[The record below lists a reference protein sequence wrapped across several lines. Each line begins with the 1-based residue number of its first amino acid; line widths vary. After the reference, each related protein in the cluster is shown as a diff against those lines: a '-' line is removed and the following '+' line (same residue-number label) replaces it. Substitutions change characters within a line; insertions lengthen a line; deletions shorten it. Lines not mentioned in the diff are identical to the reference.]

1 MKKQRIA
8 QYIGENF
15 DKLTSAWVGHLSQIA
30 EHETP
35 DSFEALTP
43 LTQHVFQNKSPSKG
57 MLKTVRRAL
66 FELDRVDVT
75 ALSLSTIFSKTKTN
89 PDALIQLVAT
99 QKTALSS
106 RAFNALQVQHTN
118 VLYKHIDERR
128 LLTLLWSTD
137 ISELKDAMRMMMRI
151 DKAMPDLRYI
161 PKKLKSIK
169 ELHDR
174 CVRLIPRLSVAD
186 FDLCQREDILMMD
199 KKPLRDGMVIRVPKT
214 HYDLVQLG
222 ESLGFCIGNGQY
234 SEDVKERRCS
244 IVSVFNKE
252 GPLYGIQF
260 SRYSIM
266 QARGFGNERI
276 NDPSRDLL
284 MQLSELLLSKPKFP
298 TDFLPIEDS
307 TWVKGYRYDNKD
319 LYLLFN
325 GLVYVYFDV
334 PQDIYEGLLQSNRK
348 GTFVNTMLKSKYE
361 YAKIGSLE
369 QIQDAEADGQYQH
382 LVDSATRRR

>member
-1 MKKQRIA
+1 MKKQRIT
-8 QYIGENF
+8 QYIGEHF
-15 DKLTSAWVGHLSQIA
+15 DQLTASWVGFLSHIA
-30 EHETP
+30 EQEAP
-35 DSFEALTP
+35 DGFDALRP
-43 LTQHVFQNKSPSKG
+43 LTEHVFQTKTPSKG
-57 MLKTVRRAL
+57 MFKTVRRAL
-66 FELDRVDVT
+66 FELERPDVT
-75 ALSLSTIFSKTKTN
+75 ALSLATVFSKNKTN
-89 PDALIQLVAT
+89 PDTLIQLIAT
-99 QKTALSS
+99 QKTTLSS
-106 RAFNALQVQHTN
+106 LAFQALQGQHIK

-151 DKAMPDLRYI
+151 DKAMPALRYI
-161 PKKLKSIK
+161 PKKLKSIS

-186 FDLCQREDILMMD
+186 FDLNQREDILMMD
-199 KKPLRDGMVIRVPKT
+199 KKSLHDGMVIRVPKT

-244 IVSVFNKE
+244 IVGVFNKE

-260 SRYSIM
+260 NRYSIM
-266 QARGFGNERI
+266 QARGFGNDKA

-298 TDFLPIEDS
+298 TDFLPIDDS
-307 TWVKGYRYDNKD
+307 DWIKGYRYDNEN
-319 LYLLFN
+319 LYLLLN
-325 GLVYVYFDV
+325 GFVYIYFDV
-334 PQDIYEGLLQSNRK
+334 PQDIYEGLLQSDRK
-348 GTFVNTMLKSKYE
+348 GRFFNANLRSKFE

-369 QIQDAEADGQYQH
+369 QIQDADGEGLYQQM
-382 LVDSATRRR
+382 VDTAVRRR

>member
-1 MKKQRIA
+1 MKKQRIT

-15 DKLTSAWVGHLSQIA
+15 DKLTSLWVNYLSNIS
-30 EHETP
+30 EHESP

-43 LTQHVFQNKSPSKG
+43 LAQHVFQIKTPSKG

-75 ALSLSTIFSKTKTN
+75 ALSLSIVFSKTDTN
-89 PDALIQLVAT
+89 PDALIQLIAA

-118 VLYKHIDERR
+118 VIYKHIDERR

-137 ISELKDAMRMMMRI
+137 ISELKDAMRMIMRI
-151 DKAMPDLRYI
+151 DKKMPDLRYI
-161 PKKLKSIK
+161 PKKLKSIT

-174 CVRLIPRLSVAD
+174 CVRLTPRLSVAD

-199 KKPLRDGMVIRVPKT
+199 KKPLRDGMMIRVPRT

-244 IVSVFNKE
+244 IVGVFNKE

-266 QARGFGNERI
+266 QARGFGNDRG

-298 TDFLPIEDS
+298 TDFLPIDDS
-307 TWVKGYRYDNKD
+307 GWVKGYRYDNKD
-319 LYLLFN
+319 LYLLLN
-325 GLVYVYFDV
+325 EWVYVYFDV
-334 PQDIYEGLLQSNRK
+334 PQEVYEGLLQSDRK
-348 GTFVNTMLKSKYE
+348 GTFVNTTIKSKYE
-361 YAKIGSLE
+361 YARLGSLE
-369 QIQDAEADGQYQH
+369 QIQDADVDGQYQRM
-382 LVDSATRRR
+382 VEGATRRR